1 MNIEQALEIIQDVA
15 DDLGERLLETLMYMA
30 DNLDDFS
37 DNEVRAYRVVRRDF
51 QKLFAIKA

>member
-15 DDLGERLLETLMYMA
+15 NDLGERLLETLMYMA

>member
-1 MNIEQALEIIQDVA
+1 MNIEQALDIIEEVQY
-15 DDLGERLLETLMYMA
+15 DLGYGLLETLMYMA

-51 QKLFAIKA
+51 QKLFAVKA

>member
-51 QKLFAIKA
+51 QKLFAVKA